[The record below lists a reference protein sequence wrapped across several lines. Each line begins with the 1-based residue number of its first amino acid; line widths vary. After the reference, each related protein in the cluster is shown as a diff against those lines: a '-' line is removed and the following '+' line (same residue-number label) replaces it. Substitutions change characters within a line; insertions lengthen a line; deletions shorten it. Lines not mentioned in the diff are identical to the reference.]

1 MSMSISS
8 SVDFNKLKEEED
20 PQQQLKMLMPKAEP
34 LAKKP
39 VFEDSVIIQNSSI
52 LEEID
57 KSLDIR
63 NQMILSHPLFSIF
76 KEWKVVTKNLKK
88 DRVLFHN
95 IKAFIVRRLSKKGFK
110 SLKIYHLQSQIEHY
124 LSCKVK
130 SKRAVRIFRNWHQLS
145 THLRQQRLDQ
155 HQIEKQQRLQQ
166 Q

>member
-1 MSMSISS
+1 
-8 SVDFNKLKEEED
+8 
-20 PQQQLKMLMPKAEP
+20 MLMPKAEP

-88 DRVLFHN
+88 DRVLLHN

-110 SLKIYHLQSQIEHY
+110 SLKIYHL
-124 LSCKVK
+124 
-130 SKRAVRIFRNWHQLS
+130 
-145 THLRQQRLDQ
+145 
-155 HQIEKQQRLQQ
+155 
-166 Q
+166 